1 MSTSAV
7 RNNILYPADEIHIM
21 DISYSAAT
29 CAKEVDRRFHM
40 YLYSHLNSEQVVEEF
55 TLIQKQTDNFYAK
68 ASQLLYCMEREWTAS
83 KDENKTVRANSCNN
97 YTKKAVI
104 IPVLSEQ
111 LLQYDNTFKRFF
123 ASMWPWFYYERKR
136 EAIHR
141 KYEEC
146 RDTVRETVIDHL
158 KTKAGPILVAVN
170 KIPKRIGA
178 LEETTKQ
185 QQNSLQAKRR
195 IMESL
200 ANKITL
206 MEETIFNLQKGLKQ
220 NK

>member
-1 MSTSAV
+1 MSTSAG
-7 RNNILYPADEIHIM
+7 RNNILDPADKIPIM
-21 DISYSAAT
+21 DISYSPVT
-29 CAKEVDRRFHM
+29 CAKEVNRRIHM
-40 YLYSHLNSEQVVEEF
+40 YLNSYLNSEQVVEEF
-55 TLIQKQTDNFYAK
+55 TLIKKETENFYAK
-68 ASQLLYCMEREWTAS
+68 TRQLLFRLEREWTAS
-83 KDENKTVRANSCNN
+83 KIE
-97 YTKKAVI
+97 VI
-104 IPVLSEQ
+104 IPVHSEQ
-111 LLQYDNTFKRFF
+111 LFQFDFIVESIFSRH
-123 ASMWPWFYYERKR
+123 FYSTWSWLIDGRKR

-146 RDTVRETVIDHL
+146 RNTVRKTVFDHL
-158 KTKAGPILVAVN
+158 KTKAGSIIELIDLVTIN

-178 LEETTKQ
+178 FEETTKQ

-206 MEETIFNLQKGLKQ
+206 MEETIFNLQKGLKL